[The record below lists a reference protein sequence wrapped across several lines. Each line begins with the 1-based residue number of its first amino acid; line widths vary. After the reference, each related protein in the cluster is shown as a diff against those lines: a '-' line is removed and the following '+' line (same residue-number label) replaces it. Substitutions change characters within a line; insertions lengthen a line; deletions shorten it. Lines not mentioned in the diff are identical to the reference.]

1 MIQANLD
8 DTFQDVFNKYFQK
21 TNIALN
27 SVHFVA
33 NGNVINPE
41 QKVRSQ
47 MIDINN
53 KIQVLVFL
61 NDEENEENVITKSK
75 DIICPKCFEHCRIK
89 IDNYKIVLYGCINK
103 HITNNIKIKDFPNT
117 QKINESQIICTRC
130 KIKNKGNTPE
140 NEFYKCLT
148 CDSNLCL
155 LCKPNHD
162 KEHNIIK
169 YDQKNYICRKHND
182 TLIQFCEKCE
192 KNICFS
198 CIEEH
203 KGHKTIFL
211 GDIIPNMKEKKDELI
226 EIKTEIKN
234 FNNNIKTIINQ
245 LNELVKTM
253 EIYYGINKDILTYFD
268 KKNRNF
274 EILQNINEI
283 KMNNELIQ
291 KLKNINGINNIGD
304 KIVEILD
311 LYNNI
316 NLTKRDINRINR
328 IENSDSLIKLS
339 NKEVNIPKNIEKNLI
354 YKNNIST
361 SNSLSSN
368 ELALNKVTMI
378 HIVDKDMDKI
388 KIFDGPFIKNNKNNC
403 YMIINGEQK
412 ELCEYLE
419 LNNYYKEKNEIEIIL
434 VENKVITDMSYM
446 CSGCSMLKSLPD
458 IDKWDTKN
466 VTNMSNMFS
475 YCSSLKSLPDISNWN
490 IKKVT
495 DFKNMFCGCNSL
507 KQFPDILDWGCGNN
521 SKINSI
527 LYGCKAEIIVKTFRK
542 EPSYY
547 NNFNKKKIIYSID
560 KKNSKIKIFG
570 EDFVKNNKL
579 NCYLIID
586 GELKELCGYLE
597 LNNYQKQKHEIE
609 IILVEIKTINDI
621 SHMFYSCSLL
631 KCLPDIDKW
640 ETKNVTNMSYMFREC
655 SPLQSLPDI
664 SNWNTKNVT
673 NMSCMFYNCP
683 SLQSL
688 PGISKWDVQNVKYM
702 KYMFYGCKS
711 LISFPDISKWNTKN
725 LIDKEGMFDKCDL
738 LKSLPKISLSK

>member
-1 MIQANLD
+1 
-8 DTFQDVFNKYFQK
+8 
-21 TNIALN
+21 
-27 SVHFVA
+27 
-33 NGNVINPE
+33 
-41 QKVRSQ
+41 
-47 MIDINN
+47 
-53 KIQVLVFL
+53 
-61 NDEENEENVITKSK
+61 
-75 DIICPKCFEHCRIK
+75 
-89 IDNYKIVLYGCINK
+89 
-103 HITNNIKIKDFPNT
+103 
-117 QKINESQIICTRC
+117 
-130 KIKNKGNTPE
+130 
-140 NEFYKCLT
+140 
-148 CDSNLCL
+148 
-155 LCKPNHD
+155 
-162 KEHNIIK
+162 
-169 YDQKNYICRKHND
+169 
-182 TLIQFCEKCE
+182 
-192 KNICFS
+192 
-198 CIEEH
+198 
-203 KGHKTIFL
+203 
-211 GDIIPNMKEKKDELI
+211 MKEKKDELI

-245 LNELVKTM
+245 LNELVKIM

-283 KMNNELIQ
+283 NINNELIQ

-316 NLTKRDINRINR
+316 NLTKRDIIRINR

-354 YKNNIST
+354 NKNNILT

-388 KIFDGPFIKNNKNNC
+388 KIFDGPFTKNNKNNC

-621 SHMFYSCSLL
+621 SHMFYSCS
-631 KCLPDIDKW
+631 
-640 ETKNVTNMSYMFREC
+640 S
-655 SPLQSLPDI
+655 LQSLPDI
-664 SNWNTKNVT
+664 SKWYIKNAT
-673 NMSCMFYNCP
+673 NMFCMFSNCS

-688 PGISKWDVQNVKYM
+688 PDFYKKKYN
-702 KYMFYGCKS
+702 K
-711 LISFPDISKWNTKN
+711 
-725 LIDKEGMFDKCDL
+725 
-738 LKSLPKISLSK
+738 

>member
-1 MIQANLD
+1 MVEIEFNFEHRITVIQANLD

-21 TNIALN
+21 SNIALN

-33 NGNVINPE
+33 NGIIINPE

-47 MIDINN
+47 MNNINNN

-75 DIICPKCFEHCRIK
+75 DIICPKCFEPCRIK

-182 TLIQFCEKCE
+182 TLIQYCEKCE
-192 KNICFS
+192 QNICFS

-226 EIKTEIKN
+226 EIKNEIKN
-234 FNNNIKTIINQ
+234 FNNNIKAIINQ
-245 LNELVKTM
+245 LNELVKIM

-283 KMNNELIQ
+283 NINNELIQ

-354 YKNNIST
+354 NKNNILT
-361 SNSLSSN
+361 SNSLSFN

-446 CSGCSMLKSLPD
+446 YSGCSMLKSLPD

-495 DFKNMFCGCNSL
+495 DFKNMFYKCDSL

-527 LYGCKAEIIVKTFRK
+527 LNGCKAEIIVKTFRK

-586 GELKELCGYLE
+586 GELKGLCEYLE
-597 LNNYQKQKHEIE
+597 LNNYQKQKHQIE
-609 IILVEIKTINDI
+609 ILLVEIITINDF
-621 SHMFYSCSLL
+621 SHMFDSCSLL

-640 ETKNVTNMSYMFREC
+640 ETKNVTNMSYMFCEC

-673 NMSCMFYNCP
+673 NMSCMFYNCS

-688 PGISKWDVQNVKYM
+688 PGISKWDVQNVKYR

-711 LISFPDISKWNTKN
+711 LISFPDISKW
-725 LIDKEGMFDKCDL
+725 
-738 LKSLPKISLSK
+738 KIK

>member
-8 DTFQDVFNKYFQK
+8 DTFQDVFNKYSQK
-21 TNIALN
+21 SNIAPN

-33 NGNVINPE
+33 NGIIINPE

-47 MIDINN
+47 MIDIKNN

-75 DIICPKCFEHCRIK
+75 DIICPKCFEPCRIK

-182 TLIQFCEKCE
+182 TLIQYCEKCE
-192 KNICFS
+192 QNICFS

-245 LNELVKTM
+245 LNELVKIM

-283 KMNNELIQ
+283 NINNELIQ

-495 DFKNMFCGCNSL
+495 DFKNMFYKCNSL

-527 LYGCKAEIIVKTFRK
+527 LNGCKAEIIVKTFRK

-586 GELKELCGYLE
+586 GELKGLCEYLE

-640 ETKNVTNMSYMFREC
+640 ETKNVTNMSFMFCYC
-655 SPLQSLPDI
+655 S
-664 SNWNTKNVT
+664 
-673 NMSCMFYNCP
+673 